1 MNNIETSK
9 QNKNDN
15 FMQCRNIE
23 SIIKKIISMPE
34 YTSVC
39 PIILKNTAYPLVETD
54 SNPKV
59 YHCNLISP
67 LINVCQRKV

>member
-1 MNNIETSK
+1 
-9 QNKNDN
+9 
-15 FMQCRNIE
+15 
-23 SIIKKIISMPE
+23 MPE